1 MVPWS
6 WAEYAHL
13 TMVGIWS
20 HVFFLITV
28 SVSAVYSSLE
38 KCQVLDFNIKLVIW
52 AWEVEMWPYFLCI
65 ACVVC
70 VYFFP
75 HMLCLLCSIY
85 LMLIILLVLRRIYRL
100 SSLWWASD
108 GSSFRSILILRLT
121 VFSIASRHF
130 RAQAHV
136 ILSPCHKNKPLMH
149 HSDVDVCRPQL
160 TLGVHAF
167 Q

>member
-1 MVPWS
+1 MVWWS

-20 HVFFLITV
+20 RVFFLITV

-52 AWEVEMWPYFLCI
+52 AWEVEMRPYFLCI

-70 VYFFP
+70 LYFFP

-85 LMLIILLVLRRIYRL
+85 LMLIILLVLSILDLLDFCNFRSWFVHPCILPVYL
-100 SSLWWASD
+100 
-108 GSSFRSILILRLT
+108 GVSSFIINESLLLIKKKKIYIYFT
-121 VFSIASRHF
+121 
-130 RAQAHV
+130 
-136 ILSPCHKNKPLMH
+136 SP
-149 HSDVDVCRPQL
+149 R
-160 TLGVHAF
+160 
-167 Q
+167 

>member
-1 MVPWS
+1 
-6 WAEYAHL
+6 
-13 TMVGIWS
+13 MVGIWS

-28 SVSAVYSSLE
+28 SVSAVYTNLE
-38 KCQVLDFNIKLVIW
+38 KCQVLDFNIKLAIW
-52 AWEVEMWPYFLCI
+52 AWEVEMRPNFLLI
-65 ACVVC
+65 AGVVC
-70 VYFFP
+70 IFFP

-85 LMLIILLVLRRIYRL
+85 LMLTILLVLGKIYML

-149 HSDVDVCRPQL
+149 HSDIDVCRSQL
-160 TLGVHAF
+160 TLGVHSCF
-167 Q
+167 